1 MHYLTMFGTLLQSA
15 LTTKVPLWFSLMLAV
30 SLAYVATR
38 PEPEPQTVI
47 EYRDYWNPPIVKRP
61 LPPTKL
67 IEYRPVPTSELR
79 TDTIHVPVML
89 TGYQL
94 WRPQDVTQLGNSIV
108 VRSFDLGTLGYR
120 DYEYRAPQPKF
131 RANLNVSAYSD
142 VMKWN
147 PHVELEGIAWYRNV
161 GGFTR
166 VGVNSESPY
175 VVAGIR
181 YSIR

>member
-1 MHYLTMFGTLLQSA
+1 MHYLTMFGTLLQSV
-15 LTTKVPLWFSLMLAV
+15 LTTKVPLWFALALGIC
-30 SLAYVATR
+30 LAYFVTR
-38 PEPEPQTVI
+38 PDPQPQTVI
-47 EYRDYWNPPIVKRP
+47 EYRDIQAPAVTTTLAPEQITVYQEV
-61 LPPTKL
+61 T
-67 IEYRPVPTSELR
+67 ELR
-79 TDTIHVPVML
+79 TDTIRVPVML

-94 WRPQDVTQLGNSIV
+94 WRPQEVTQLGNSIV
-108 VRSFDLGTLGYR
+108 VRSFDVGTLGYR

-142 VMKWN
+142 VWQWN

-161 GGFTR
+161 GAFTR
-166 VGVNSESPY
+166 VGVNHESPY

>member
-1 MHYLTMFGTLLQSA
+1 MHYLTMFGTLLQSV
-15 LTTKVPLWFSLMLAV
+15 LTTKVPLWFALALGIC
-30 SLAYVATR
+30 LAYYITR
-38 PEPEPQTVI
+38 PEPLPQTVI
-47 EYRDYWNPPIVKRP
+47 EYRDIQAPAVTTTL
-61 LPPTKL
+61 LPERIAVYQEVT
-67 IEYRPVPTSELR
+67 ELR
-79 TDTIHVPVML
+79 TDTIRVPVML

-94 WRPQDVTQLGNSIV
+94 WRPQEVTQLGNSIV
-108 VRSFDLGTLGYR
+108 VRSFDVGTLGYR

-161 GGFTR
+161 GAFTR
-166 VGVNSESPY
+166 VGVNHESPY